1 MAHKRIIR
9 ERYKN
14 NNKHMIG
21 QVKSSKQQL
30 SEVDILKYEM
40 KKLQEEN
47 EKLKKKP
54 RNTKNKDDL

>member
-54 RNTKNKDDL
+54 QNKKNKDDL

>member
-21 QVKSSKQQL
+21 QVKSSKQKL

-54 RNTKNKDDL
+54 QNKKYKDDL